1 MRKFRDFDDG
11 IDELQ
16 DIDIEL
22 NSALEDEDLEQCLD
36 KLAVRSVII
45 SQINQLNKTHKMSKK
60 NQEKM
65 QESWASGQ
73 LIVDKI
79 QKKKKNIEERLNKHK
94 KFTAKIRHCN
104 YDNFK

>member
-1 MRKFRDFDDG
+1 MRKFKDLDDG
-11 IDELQ
+11 IDELE
-16 DIDIEL
+16 DVDREL
-22 NSALEDEDLEQCLD
+22 GSALESEDLEECLD

-60 NQEKM
+60 NQEKIK
-65 QESWASGQ
+65 ESWASGK

-79 QKKKKNIEERLNKHK
+79 QKKKKNIEERLHKHK

>member
-1 MRKFRDFDDG
+1 MRKFKDFDDG

-16 DIDIEL
+16 DVDTEL
-22 NSALEDEDLEQCLD
+22 NSAFEDEDLEQCLD

-60 NQEKM
+60 NQERMK
-65 QESWASGQ
+65 ESWANGQ
-73 LIVDKI
+73 LIVYKI
-79 QKKKKNIEERLNKHK
+79 QSKKKNIEERLNKHK

>member
-16 DIDIEL
+16 DVDAEL
-22 NSALEDEDLEQCLD
+22 NSALESEDLEECLD

-45 SQINQLNKTHKMSKK
+45 SQINQLNRTHKMSKK

-73 LIVDKI
+73 LIVDRI
-79 QKKKKNIEERLNKHK
+79 QNKKKNIEERLNKHK

>member
-16 DIDIEL
+16 DIDTEL
-22 NSALEDEDLEQCLD
+22 SLALESDDLEQCLD

-45 SQINQLNKTHKMSKK
+45 SQINQLIK

>member
-1 MRKFRDFDDG
+1 MLKFKDFDDG

-16 DIDIEL
+16 DVDTEL
-22 NSALEDEDLEQCLD
+22 NSAFEDEDLEQCLD

-60 NQEKM
+60 NQERMK
-65 QESWASGQ
+65 ESWANGQ

-79 QKKKKNIEERLNKHK
+79 QSKKKNIEERLNKHK

>member
-16 DIDIEL
+16 DVDTEL
-22 NSALEDEDLEQCLD
+22 SSALESEDLEQCLD

-45 SQINQLNKTHKMSKK
+45 SQINQLTKTHKMSKK

-65 QESWASGQ
+65 KESWASGQ
-73 LIVDKI
+73 LLVDKI

>member
-1 MRKFRDFDDG
+1 MRKFTDFDDG
-11 IDELQ
+11 INELN
-16 DIDIEL
+16 DINIEL
-22 NSALEDEDLEQCLD
+22 NSALEDEDLEQCLN

-45 SQINQLNKTHKMSKK
+45 SQINQLNKTHKISKK
-60 NQEKM
+60 NQEQIK
-65 QESWASGQ
+65 ESWASGQ

>member
-11 IDELQ
+11 INELN
-16 DIDIEL
+16 DINIEL
-22 NSALEDEDLEQCLD
+22 NSALEDEDLEQCLN

-45 SQINQLNKTHKMSKK
+45 SQINQLNKTHKISKK
-60 NQEKM
+60 NQEQIK
-65 QESWASGQ
+65 ESWASGQ

>member
-1 MRKFRDFDDG
+1 MRKFRDLEEG
-11 IDELQ
+11 IHELN
-16 DIDIEL
+16 DINTEL

-60 NQEKM
+60 NQEKIK
-65 QESWASGQ
+65 ESWANGQ

-79 QKKKKNIEERLNKHK
+79 QNKKKNIEERLNKHK

>member
-16 DIDIEL
+16 DIDTEL
-22 NSALEDEDLEQCLD
+22 NSALESEDLEECLD
-36 KLAVRSVII
+36 KLDIRSVII

-65 QESWASGQ
+65 KESWANGQ

-79 QKKKKNIEERLNKHK
+79 QSKKKNIVERLNKHK